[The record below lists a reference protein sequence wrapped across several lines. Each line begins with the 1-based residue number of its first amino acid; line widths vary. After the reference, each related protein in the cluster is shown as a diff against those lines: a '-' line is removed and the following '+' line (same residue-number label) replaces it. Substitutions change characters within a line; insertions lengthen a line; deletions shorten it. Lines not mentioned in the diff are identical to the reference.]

1 MLRWI
6 EASVYLPKSLPL
18 SFCLI
23 WMITGFLSLE
33 YCLFS
38 AYFWFLRK
46 SYCFFSHFILHFS
59 CFIESSFFIFGC
71 AESLLLAG
79 FSLVVVRGLPIVVA
93 SCGGAWALG
102 VRAPVVVEH
111 GFSCPMACEIFLDQG
126 LNRIG
131 RRVLYPWTTREV
143 QFLIFISH
151 SIWYLAFL
159 PQVWGQC
166 R

>member
-1 MLRWI
+1 MRWI

-33 YCLFS
+33 YCLFL

-46 SYCFFSHFILHFS
+46 SYCCFSHSLLNLS
-59 CFIESSFFIFGC
+59 CFMYFSFFIFGC
-71 AESLLLAG
+71 AESLACG
-79 FSLVVVRGLPIVVA
+79 FSS
-93 SCGGAWALG
+93 SCSAWAPHRGGFWLRSLG
-102 VRAPVVVEH
+102 SRCTAPVVAEH
-111 GFSCPMACEIFLDQG
+111 GLSCPMACEIFLDQG

-131 RRVLYPWTTREV
+131 RWVLYPWTTREV
-143 QFLIFISH
+143 RFLIFLSH
-151 SIWYLAFL
+151 SIWYLPFL
-159 PQVWGQC
+159 PQFCGQC